1 MATLE
6 IKKVRKNYG
15 TLEVIH
21 GIDLFINNGEFCV
34 LVGPSGCGKST
45 LSRVV
50 AGLDDFHSGE
60 VLVEGQKIKGPS
72 SERGMVFQG
81 YTLFPWK
88 TVKENNNI
96 IGLSKN
102 GANVS
107 LEPGGALELSGAQ
120 LQTVFQTCDEVNEHL
135 LEVKSIADKL
145 NIGFIGLGAA
155 PHWKHDEMPMMP
167 KGRYKLMSEY
177 MDKVGTMGKSMMF
190 RTCTVQ
196 VNLDFSSEPDMV
208 QKMRVAL
215 ALQPIATALFS
226 NSPFFEGNPTG
237 HKSWRSRI
245 WRSLDPQR
253 TGLLPFVFSGGFGFE
268 AWTEYALDVP
278 MYFVYRDGNYINA
291 LGQSFRDFMKGELPA
306 LPGEL
311 PPPDVPPA
319 MTPPIQMSEARLGN
333 LGKVQAGTVTLSQ
346 NSLVF
351 QIGSNA
357 EQTTSLALRNMRT
370 DSLGTGVDNKS
381 GFQSLANIDVTD
393 ALKAQ
398 DSMRVLDRALEE
410 VSSTRGEIGAF
421 QKNNLE
427 SNLNYLR
434 IAHENVMSSESVIR
448 DADMAAEMTAFTR
461 NQIMTDSATA
471 MLAQAN
477 SRAQSVLRLL
487 Q

>member
-1 MATLE
+1 MSIPQSGGGRIEKYNQLIEYLA
-6 IKKVRKNYG
+6 
-15 TLEVIH
+15 
-21 GIDLFINNGEFCV
+21 
-34 LVGPSGCGKST
+34 SGCKPKSDWRIGTEHEKFGYCKET
-45 LSRVV
+45 LSPIPYNGNRSVL
-50 AGLDDFHSGE
+50 AILKGLEREYGWKPVRE
-60 VLVEGQKIKGPS
+60 NS
-72 SERGMVFQG
+72 S
-81 YTLFPWK
+81 
-88 TVKENNNI
+88 I

-155 PHWKHDEMPMMP
+155 PHWKHDEMPIMP

-196 VNLDFSSEPDMV
+196 VNLDFSSESDMI

-226 NSPFFEGNPTG
+226 NSPFFDGNLTG

-253 TGLLPFVFSGGFGFE
+253 TGLLPFVFNEGFGFE
-268 AWTEYALDVP
+268 AWAEYALDVP

-311 PPPDVPPA
+311 PTLSDWADHLTTIFP
-319 MTPPIQMSEARLGN
+319 EARLKKFIEMRGADAGQWHRLCALPAFWVGICYDQGSLDAAWDMVKSWNEIHREN
-333 LGKVQAGTVTLSQ
+333 LRVAAAKEGLDASVGSIRLIDLAKETILISENGLKNRAQASSNGLYSDE
-346 NSLVF
+346 SLF
-351 QIGSNA
+351 
-357 EQTTSLALRNMRT
+357 L
-370 DSLGTGVDNKS
+370 DSLKENIEKRKS
-381 GFQSLANIDVTD
+381 SADEL
-393 ALKAQ
+393 
-398 DSMRVLDRALEE
+398 LEKYHG
-410 VSSTRGEIGAF
+410 SW
-421 QKNNLE
+421 N
-427 SNLNYLR
+427 
-434 IAHENVMSSESVIR
+434 R
-448 DADMAAEMTAFTR
+448 DLTKIFEEY
-461 NQIMTDSATA
+461 SY
-471 MLAQAN
+471 
-477 SRAQSVLRLL
+477 
-487 Q
+487 